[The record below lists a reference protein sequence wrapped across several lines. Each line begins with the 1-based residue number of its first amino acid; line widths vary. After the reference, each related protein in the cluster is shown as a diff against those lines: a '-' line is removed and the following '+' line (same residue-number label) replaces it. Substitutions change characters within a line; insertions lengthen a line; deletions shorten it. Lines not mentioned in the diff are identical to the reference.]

1 MKLLRASIAALLFG
15 AGTLGAHAAQQAPAP
30 GFALFDTQ
38 VHFYSNDF
46 TKFPLHDE
54 HAYMGQA
61 VMTRRAAEHPTLPRR
76 VFADWKAEGVGAGV
90 GIQYG
95 AAYGG
100 DNRFLLSVASRF
112 PARVKPLVILDPEAP
127 GAAATL
133 VRLAREHGVAG
144 FRKLGHRAP
153 EGGYPWLRTPGMLAL
168 WKAADEH
175 GLVVELMPYPREP
188 DPRFLR
194 DVGEL
199 AARYPHARIVLDHLA
214 WAMAGPAP
222 DFGMGAAFQALAPAR
237 NVYWKFTTEN
247 LEHADFQPRAMQDLV
262 QRAVQLFGADHVMWG
277 SDMGNTMLPYHRM
290 VQAALVATQGL
301 DATQRRAVLSTTG
314 KSVYGVS
321 KP

>member
-1 MKLLRASIAALLFG
+1 MNALRRTVTALALG
-15 AGTLGAHAAQQAPAP
+15 LGALGAQAAPSP

-38 VHFYSNDF
+38 VHFYSDDF
-46 TKFPLHDE
+46 AKFPLHDE

-76 VFADWKAEGVGAGV
+76 VFADWKANGVGAGV

-100 DNRFLLSVASRF
+100 DNQFLLSVASRF
-112 PARVKPLVILDPEAP
+112 PAKVKPLVILDPEHP
-127 GAAATL
+127 GAAAKL
-133 VRLAREHGVAG
+133 VRLAREDGVAG

-153 EGGYPWLRTPGMLAL
+153 DGGYPWLRTPGMLKL
-168 WKAADEH
+168 WRAADRH
-175 GLVVELMPYPREP
+175 HLVVELMPYPRTP

-194 DVGEL
+194 DIGAL
-199 AARYPHARIVLDHLA
+199 AARFAHAKIVLDHLA

-222 DFGMGAAFQALAPAR
+222 DFGIGAPFEALASVR

-247 LEHADFQPRAMQDLV
+247 LEHAQFQPEAMQHLV
-262 QRAVQLFGADHVMWG
+262 QRAVQVFGANHVMWG
-277 SDMGNTMLPYHRM
+277 SDMGNTMLPYRRM
-290 VQAALVATQGL
+290 VRAALVATENL
-301 DATQRRAVLSTTG
+301 DPAERRAVLSTTG
-314 KSVYGVS
+314 ESVYAVA

>member
-1 MKLLRASIAALLFG
+1 MQAIRNTIAALALA
-15 AGTLGAHAAQQAPAP
+15 AGTLAAQAAPAP

-46 TKFPLHDE
+46 AHFPLHDE

-100 DNRFLLSVASRF
+100 DNRYLLSVASRF
-112 PARVKPLVILDPEAP
+112 PARVRPVVILNPEAP
-127 GAAATL
+127 GAAAEL

-153 EGGYPWLRTPGMLAL
+153 DGGYPWLRTPGMLAL
-168 WKAADEH
+168 WQAADEH
-175 GLVVELMPYPREP
+175 GLVVELMPYPRTP
-188 DPRFLR
+188 DPRFLH
-194 DVGEL
+194 DIGEL
-199 AARYPHARIVLDHLA
+199 AARYPHAKIVLDHLA

-222 DFGMGAAFQALAPAR
+222 DFGIGAPFEALAAAR

-247 LEHADFQPRAMQDLV
+247 LEHAQFQPEAMQHLV
-262 QRAVQLFGADHVMWG
+262 QRAVQVFGADHVMWG
-277 SDMGNTMLPYHRM
+277 SDMGNTMLPYRRM
-290 VQAALVATQGL
+290 VQAALVATGSL
-301 DATQRRAVLSTTG
+301 DAAQRRAVLRTTG
-314 KSVYGVS
+314 EAVYAA
-321 KP
+321 PRP